1 MISAIVAVD
10 NNYGIGNK
18 NNLLAHIPE
27 DLKMFKDITTGGT
40 VIMGRKTYESLPVKP
55 LPNRIN
61 IVVTSKANNPYGE
74 NDISYYNIEEVKTIL
89 KAFSFNNNFFVIGGG
104 MIYKEL
110 LPYCERVY
118 LTKILYD
125 YDDVDTYFPNIDN
138 MLEWNLTSESE
149 VKEYNGIQYKFCIYD
164 KCLSEA

>member
-10 NNYGIGNK
+10 SNYGIGNK

-27 DLKMFKDITTGGT
+27 DLKMFKEVTTGGT

-55 LPNRIN
+55 LPDRIN

-74 NDISYYNIEEVKTIL
+74 NGVSYYNIEEVKIIL
-89 KAFSFNNNFFVIGGG
+89 KTFSFNNNFFVIGGG

-110 LPYCERVY
+110 LPCCERVY

-138 MLEWNLTSESE
+138 MPEWNLTSESE
-149 VKEYNGIQYKFCIYD
+149 VKEYNGVQYKFCIYD
-164 KCLSEA
+164 KSEA